1 MNDQSRRLRG
11 ELKIYLLHQEQP
23 QFSYE
28 SADDAPLSLKLPI
41 LCFSSGGSSE
51 AENKTIEKREAQ

>member
-1 MNDQSRRLRG
+1 MNDQSRGLRG

-28 SADDAPLSLKLPI
+28 SADDVPLSLKIRNTVFL
-41 LCFSSGGSSE
+41 LWG
-51 AENKTIEKREAQ
+51 Q